1 MHFPECLIC
10 IFLRNI
16 MIVYNWNCE
25 AMLSLVLANPVC
37 IEGFVKFLGLT
48 KFNSKGGIDKENTI
62 SVNEDYYQYAFKNDT
77 WF

>member
-1 MHFPECLIC
+1 
-10 IFLRNI
+10 
-16 MIVYNWNCE
+16 
-25 AMLSLVLANPVC
+25 MLSLVLANPVC

-48 KFNSKGGIDKENTI
+48 KFNSKGGIDKENSI